1 MQQLQQ
7 LLFFTARLSEPVNV
21 KMVPSAVIVSFG
33 PRVLRE
39 TSPRRLGG
47 SNSDSKNSSNAH
59 GFLSAPLQANRYTH
73 GPASAM
79 VYSIR
84 VGATLGFGAQQG
96 TTQ

>member
-39 TSPRRLGG
+39 TSPRRLSD

-59 GFLSAPLQANRYTH
+59 EFLSAPLQADIY
-73 GPASAM
+73 
-79 VYSIR
+79 
-84 VGATLGFGAQQG
+84 VGT
-96 TTQ
+96 